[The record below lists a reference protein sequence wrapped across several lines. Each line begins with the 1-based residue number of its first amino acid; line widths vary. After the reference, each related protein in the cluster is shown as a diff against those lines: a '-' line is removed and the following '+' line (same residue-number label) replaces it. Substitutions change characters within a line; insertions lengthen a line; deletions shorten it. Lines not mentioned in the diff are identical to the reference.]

1 MSSLD
6 EVTAVVLDWNLPAYT
21 IRSVESLVD
30 DGVPPHRIVVVE
42 NGPTS
47 STWRLIREALPSS
60 VLVRVDPNVGFA
72 RANNLG
78 AGTLP
83 GSAYLFCNND
93 AFVHRAGSV
102 AALLGALEGENVVL
116 SVPRLLTEHGTL
128 QPSVIPF
135 TTPAVAAVR
144 ASGLSRF
151 IPNRWQPRWST
162 HWDHGTPRDVDAA
175 MGAVIAV
182 RADAW
187 EHLGG
192 FRETSFM
199 YAEDIDLCWRLRSCG
214 WRTRFVSD
222 AEFTHLGGSSASV
235 RWTDQERWE
244 RVGRAEAHVIR
255 ANLPRRTAA
264 ASIAWMRLGLAARV
278 LAFRLAGHKAAADA
292 CRGSLHGLA
301 LNPFE
306 EPDARLPDPRV
317 EVIRPEPEV
326 G

>member
-47 STWRLIREALPSS
+47 STWRLIREVLPSS

-144 ASGLSRF
+144 ASGLAASSR
-151 IPNRWQPRWST
+151 NRWQPRWST

-199 YAEDIDLCWRLRSCG
+199 YAEDIDLCW
-214 WRTRFVSD
+214 
-222 AEFTHLGGSSASV
+222 
-235 RWTDQERWE
+235 
-244 RVGRAEAHVIR
+244 
-255 ANLPRRTAA
+255 
-264 ASIAWMRLGLAARV
+264 
-278 LAFRLAGHKAAADA
+278 
-292 CRGSLHGLA
+292 
-301 LNPFE
+301 
-306 EPDARLPDPRV
+306 
-317 EVIRPEPEV
+317 
-326 G
+326 

>member
-1 MSSLD
+1 MD
-6 EVTAVVLDWNLPAYT
+6 ELTAVVLDWNLPAYT

-42 NGPTS
+42 NGPP
-47 STWRLIREALPSS
+47 STTWTAIREALPSS
-60 VLVRVDPNVGFA
+60 VLVRVDRNVGFA

-78 AGTLP
+78 ARLLP

-93 AFVHRAGSV
+93 AFVHTSGSV
-102 AALLGALEGENVVL
+102 AALLGALEEENVAL
-116 SVPRLLTEHGTL
+116 SVPRLLDERGTL

-144 ASGLSRF
+144 ASGLSRLV
-151 IPNRWQPRWST
+151 PNRWQPRWST
-162 HWDHGTPRDVDAA
+162 HWDHATSRDVDAA

-199 YAEDIDLCWRLRSCG
+199 YAEDIDLCWRVRSAG
-214 WRTRFVSD
+214 WRTRFVSH

-235 RWTDQERWE
+235 RWTDEEQWE
-244 RVGRAEAHVIR
+244 RVGRAEADVIR

-278 LAFRLAGHKAAADA
+278 LAFRLAGRKSAANV

-301 LNPFE
+301 LSSVG
-306 EPDARLPDPRV
+306 EPDARLPDPTV
-317 EVIRPEPEV
+317 EVHRPDPAP